1 MDRKYKLVH
10 RYHVTD
16 AAAHDSEAVDH
27 LLVQD
32 DIGAPVRSIGFYRT
46 AMRIRM
52 EDPTYNM
59 RRLTLLL
66 CLHPCLSYA
75 AGGSEPTKPTS

>member
-1 MDRKYKLVH
+1 MDRAYKLVH

-16 AAAHDSEAVDH
+16 AAAHVSEAVDH

-32 DIGAPVRSIGFYRT
+32 DIGAPVSSIGFCRA
-46 AMRIRM
+46 AMRIGL
-52 EDPTYNM
+52 ENPTYNM

-66 CLHPCLSYA
+66 CLHPCLA
-75 AGGSEPTKPTS
+75 